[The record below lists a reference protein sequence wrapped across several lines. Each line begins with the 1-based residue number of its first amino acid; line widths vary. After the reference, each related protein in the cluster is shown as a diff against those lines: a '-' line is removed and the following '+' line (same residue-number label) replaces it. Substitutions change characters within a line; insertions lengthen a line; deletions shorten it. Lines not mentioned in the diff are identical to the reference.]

1 MTTDQLILGKTYT
14 LKINRFVD
22 FGAYLDA
29 LNLGEILIP
38 ARYVPEGK
46 KEEDMLEVFVYKD
59 SEDRLIATTEKPY
72 TQVGEFAA
80 LEVKAVTS
88 VGAFLEWGL
97 TKDLLVP
104 FVEQKFKMEVGQKY
118 LVFTYVDV
126 ETERIAASSKLDQFL
141 SDEDPDYQEGEEVD
155 IIINDKSDLGYKVI
169 INKSHWGLIYGNQV
183 FEKIEIGDKRK
194 AYISKVRDDHKI
206 DLTLTKVG
214 GALVDE
220 VAIKLYQLLKKE
232 KFIGIHDKS
241 SPEEIK
247 QQLGTS
253 KKAFKK
259 AIGTLYKRR
268 LISLVEGGIRIVEI
282 DK

>member
-1 MTTDQLILGKTYT
+1 MTTENLIPGKTYT

-38 ARYVPEGK
+38 ARYIPEGK
-46 KEEDMLEVFVYKD
+46 KEEDMIDVFVYKD
-59 SEDRLIATTEKPY
+59 SEDRLIATTEKPF

-80 LEVKAVTS
+80 LEVKAVTA

-97 TKDLLVP
+97 TKDLFVP
-104 FVEQKFKMEVGQKY
+104 FVEQKYKMETGKSY
-118 LVFTYVDV
+118 LVFTYVDE

-141 SDEDPDYQEGEEVD
+141 SDDAPDYREGQEVD
-155 IIINDKSDLGYKVI
+155 IIISDKTDLGYKAI

-183 FEKIEIGDKRK
+183 FENIKIGDKRK
-194 AYISKVRDDHKI
+194 AYISKVREDDKI
-206 DLTLTKVG
+206 DLSLTKVG

-220 VAIKLYQLLKKE
+220 VAIRIYQKLKEE
-232 KFIGIHDKS
+232 KFIPLHDKS
-241 SPEEIK
+241 NPEDIRR
-247 QQLGTS
+247 LLNTS

-268 LISLVEGGIRIVEI
+268 LISLVDGGIRMVEI